1 MFIKLVSYLVAL
13 MFNLEYSQDVINLL
27 AILSFME
34 LIFIP
39 TLIVLTV
46 GSKKNWF

>member
-1 MFIKLVSYLVAL
+1 MIIKLVSYLVAL

-27 AILSFME
+27 AIFSFME

-39 TLIVLTV
+39 ALIVLTV
-46 GSKKNWF
+46 GSNKNWF